1 MSLFSDAS
9 DTADARA
16 LANRHIARVIAPLS
30 AVKKTNHKPG
40 DVDTLFR
47 SGDDK
52 QDAIVLLDCAYDI
65 MEIWKTEGSPYNQ
78 RLKKAWMQRAREL
91 GAVPSP

>member
-16 LANRHIARVIAPLS
+16 LANRHIALVIAPLS
-30 AVKKTNHKPG
+30 AVKKTTHKPG

-52 QDAIVLLDCAYDI
+52 QDATVLLDCAYDI
-65 MEIWKTEGSPYNQ
+65 MEIWKAEGAYNQ
-78 RLKKAWMQRAREL
+78 RLQKAWMQRAREL
-91 GAVPSP
+91 GATPSP